1 MATTGCSR
9 STDPL
14 LTTTAA
20 VSSTD
25 QTHTATGAVTS
36 DTTLSDTFTQPENM
50 GFSKVVKR
58 LYSNGVTATVTA
70 TCTAWLLTVWLILMT
85 FLIE

>member
-1 MATTGCSR
+1 MATTGCSKPA
-9 STDPL
+9 DPL
-14 LTTTAA
+14 LTTSAA

-25 QTHTATGAVTS
+25 QTHTATGAFTS
-36 DTTLSDTFTQPENM
+36 DTTISDTFTQPENM

-58 LYSNGVTATVTA
+58 LYSNGVRNTA

-85 FLIE
+85 FLME